1 MNSKALRK
9 AYFANKENDSPNRGN
24 SFDSHNEVE
33 QPHEDDEHEDYWD
46 ELYDEGIREAQMDK
60 IRRSNKRNRKEDR

>member
-9 AYFANKENDSPNRGN
+9 AYFVNKENDSPNR
-24 SFDSHNEVE
+24 DNEPE
-33 QPHEDDEHEDYWD
+33 QSHEDYEDEDYWD

-60 IRRSNKRNRKEDR
+60 IRRSNNKNRKEDT

>member
-9 AYFANKENDSPNRGN
+9 AYFANKENDSPNRDNG
-24 SFDSHNEVE
+24 FDSHNEVE
-33 QPHEDDEHEDYWD
+33 SSYKDGEYEDYWD
-46 ELYDEGIREAQMDK
+46 ELYDEGVREAQMDK

>member
-9 AYFANKENDSPNRGN
+9 AYFANKENDSPNRDDK
-24 SFDSHNEVE
+24 FDCHNEVE